1 MVQTGGSIF
10 HILYQGVVF
19 MQTLAQLKPGQSARV
34 LRVHGTAALR
44 RRIMEL
50 GFTPTVEV
58 QLRKTAPFGDP
69 LEIRLRGYS
78 LSLRRTEAAL
88 IEIM

>member
-1 MVQTGGSIF
+1 MR
-10 HILYQGVVF
+10 
-19 MQTLAQLKPGQSARV
+19 TLAQLRPGQSARV

-50 GFTPTVEV
+50 GFTRGVQV

-69 LEIRLRGYS
+69 LEVRLRGYS
-78 LSLRRTEAAL
+78 LSMRREEAGLVELA
-88 IEIM
+88 

>member
-1 MVQTGGSIF
+1 MK
-10 HILYQGVVF
+10 
-19 MQTLAQLKPGQSARV
+19 TLAQLKPGQSARV
-34 LRVHGTAALR
+34 LRVHGAAALR

-50 GFTPTVEV
+50 GFTPAVEV

-88 IEIM
+88 IEIA

>member
-1 MVQTGGSIF
+1 MK
-10 HILYQGVVF
+10 
-19 MQTLAQLKPGQSARV
+19 TLAQLKSGQSAQV
-34 LRVHGTAALR
+34 LRVHGAGALQ

-50 GFTPTVEV
+50 GFTPAVEV
-58 QLRKTAPFGDP
+58 QLRKTAPLGDP

-88 IEIM
+88 IEIA